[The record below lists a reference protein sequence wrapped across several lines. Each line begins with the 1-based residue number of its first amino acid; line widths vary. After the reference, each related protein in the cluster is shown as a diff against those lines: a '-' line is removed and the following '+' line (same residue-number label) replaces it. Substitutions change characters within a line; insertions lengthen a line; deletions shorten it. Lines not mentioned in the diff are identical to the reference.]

1 MLIKRKI
8 KNIIC
13 ICIIILLIIVYL
25 NSHTEKFETTPS
37 NTDVNQN
44 DTPVSTEPSDDPF
57 LTFTNPDFTKGISN
71 TNTPLNT
78 DGIDH
83 AGKSRILVN
92 PKFADSADPELA
104 KFFKEYKNFITN
116 KKELVFALG
125 PCLNFEITANNMNL
139 LGIIVVGK
147 RGDNIFN
154 NDINS
159 TSINDID
166 KIGNYITTPLST
178 TQTTSTNPE
187 PSIVSNTKFSDLFL
201 QTIYINNLSSCN
213 FIDNTKDSNNNIILP
228 CVNRYWSEIE
238 NSMKVYDYN
247 HILDSTKMFRTP
259 DNTQTKVLINLPQA
273 PNQPIM
279 TRPINSPRP
288 TELFINNTH
297 ISSIIL
303 CLNSNIDNTIMLN
316 SLKINVFG
324 LNHESIAMWKIN
336 DVVDPS
342 TNFLKFILYKPHT
355 PIPTFSSNF
364 ININSNEKFLDILP
378 ESINIDMLSSSNT
391 ETSPSPNTSTTTT
404 TSPNTTTTSPNT
416 TTTSP
421 NTTTTK
427 PNTTTT
433 SPNTTTTS
441 PNITTTR
448 PNTIELTDHGY
459 KIPKKPYT
467 NLFQRDFN
475 GSSNIYSP
483 YIYY

>member
-13 ICIIILLIIVYL
+13 ICTCSIILLLIIVYL
-25 NSHTEKFETTPS
+25 YSNTEKFETTPL

-44 DTPVSTEPSDDPF
+44 GIPSFPNPSNLYF
-57 LTFTNPDFTKGISN
+57 SGSTNPSITNAITKAITKAN
-71 TNTPLNT
+71 TNILDPEF
-78 DGIDH
+78 
-83 AGKSRILVN
+83 AG
-92 PKFADSADPELA
+92 SADPELA

-116 KKELVFALG
+116 KKEFVFALG

-247 HILDSTKMFRTP
+247 HIFDSTKMFRTP

-288 TELFINNTH
+288 TELLINNTH
-297 ISSIIL
+297 VSSIIL

-324 LNHESIAMWKIN
+324 LNKESIAMWKIN

-342 TNFLKFILYKPHT
+342 TNFLKFILNKPHT
-355 PIPTFSSNF
+355 TIPTVSSNF
-364 ININSNEKFLDILP
+364 ININSNETFLDIPP
-378 ESINIDMLSSSNT
+378 ESINSSMLTGLDDKSISFL
-391 ETSPSPNTSTTTT
+391 TTTT
-404 TSPNTTTTSPNT
+404 TTTRPN
-416 TTTSP
+416 
-421 NTTTTK
+421 TTTK
-427 PNTTTT
+427 PNTITT
-433 SPNTTTTS
+433 SPNTSSTC
-441 PNITTTR
+441 
-448 PNTIELTDHGY
+448 PNTTKLTEHVS
-459 KIPKKPYT
+459 KNPYT

-483 YIYY
+483 HIYY